1 MKKQLKSFG
10 YAFEGILCAIK
21 TEPHLRFHLVA
32 AFYVFLFGFLGEFT
46 PVQWAVL
53 AVTCALVIF
62 AELVNTAAEEICDLY
77 STEYNPK
84 IKRIKDV
91 CAGAV
96 LTLAFAACVVAV
108 CLFLCTGSLLVA
120 AEKLL
125 AAPLWFIPLGV
136 SCALSVLFVLFFGK
150 STKKNK

>member
-10 YAFEGILCAIK
+10 FAFEGIFRALN
-21 TEPHLRFHLVA
+21 TESHLRFHFVA
-32 AFYVFLFGFLGEFT
+32 AFYVFLFGFLGEFS

-53 AVTCALVIF
+53 SVTCALVIF

-84 IKRIKDV
+84 IKRIKDI

-108 CLFLCTGSLLVA
+108 CLFLCTGSLFIA
-120 AEKLL
+120 AQKLL

-136 SCALSVLFVLFFGK
+136 SCIFSVLFVVFFGK
-150 STKKNK
+150 GTRKNK

>member
-10 YAFEGILCAIK
+10 YAFEGIFCAIK
-21 TEPHLRFHLVA
+21 SEAHLRFHLVA
-32 AFYVFLFGFLGEFT
+32 AFYVFLFAFLGEFT
-46 PVQWAVL
+46 PTQWAVL

-77 STEYNPK
+77 STHQNPK
-84 IKRIKDV
+84 IKRIKDI

-96 LTLAFAACVVAV
+96 LVLAAAACVVAV
-108 CLFLCTGSLLVA
+108 CLFLCTGKLLVA
-120 AEKLL
+120 TEKLT

-136 SCALSVLFVLFFGK
+136 SCVGAVLFVLCLGK
-150 STKKNK
+150 GEKKNK